1 MDNNEEIIEGIN
13 LMTPEEMNSSA
24 SEETTPT
31 NSTEETTTEETSTEL
46 PPEVETFLSEP
57 TTSEKIEE
65 TPVQEITEKPEEP
78 EEPESSNES
87 TLELQAKALVEE
99 GIWEQEDIENF
110 DGTVNGYIAIQKARE
125 EKVAKKVFDN
135 WRETLD
141 PHTKKVL
148 GLMEEGLDT
157 DFATRAVQNLD
168 YLNSISEE
176 KLSEE
181 DSEDARKAI
190 ITEDFLQRG
199 FSEEEAKEMT
209 TDIFDLGK
217 DVDKAKAAR
226 KNLISKNEALVEEE
240 KKRITQAKEQERADA
255 EKQFENLKTDINNT
269 KELYPGYQATD
280 KHREALLKEFTEAN
294 EKGLTPVE
302 SNRSVNPYEWD
313 KAIRVL
319 NMLGVLN
326 INEEGK
332 WNPDFSK
339 VVNAENG
346 SAIESLKERLGKQ
359 KPMTGAS
366 MSLNS
371 KQESKDTLFALE
383 QKIKNQ

>member
-1 MDNNEEIIEGIN
+1 MDNNEEIMDGIN

-24 SEETTPT
+24 SEETPAETVET
-31 NSTEETTTEETSTEL
+31 VETTDAPKPEL
-46 PPEVETFLSEP
+46 PEEIETFLSTPKEVVEEVVESSKEF
-57 TTSEKIEE
+57 TT
-65 TPVQEITEKPEEP
+65 PEI
-78 EEPESSNES
+78 SSNES

-99 GIWEQEDIENF
+99 GIWDEEDIENF
-110 DGTVNGYIAIQKARE
+110 DGSVNGYIAIQKTRE
-125 EKVAKKVFDN
+125 DKVAKKVFEN
-135 WRETLD
+135 WKDALD

-148 GLMEEGLDT
+148 GLMEQGLDT

-176 KLSEE
+176 KLEGE
-181 DSEDARKAI
+181 DSEDARKVI

-199 FSEEEAKEMT
+199 FSKEEAEEMT
-209 TDIFDLGK
+209 TDVFDLGK
-217 DVDKAKAAR
+217 DVDKAKTAR

-240 KKRITQAKEQERADA
+240 KKRISHAKEQERNNA
-255 EKQFENLKTDINNT
+255 EKQFESLKTDINDT

-302 SNRSVNPYEWD
+302 SNRSTSPYEWD

-326 INEEGK
+326 INGDGK

-346 SAIESLKERLGKQ
+346 SAIQSLKERLGKQ

-366 MSLNS
+366 MSAVD